1 MILGVSIIIDSIFFR
16 LYFGIYTNDEFGDK
30 HLFMKHR
37 PTLKWKFYSPIGMS
51 DMRIQELPK
60 DKKFDEK
67 NFEEFVRQKVKL

>member
-1 MILGVSIIIDSIFFR
+1 
-16 LYFGIYTNDEFGDK
+16 
-30 HLFMKHR
+30 MKHR